1 MKTLK
6 YYNLTQKPDKAP
18 FIVYEDLDCIIE
30 KIGGSI
36 NNPENSSTTKVRE
49 PIP

>member
-1 MKTLK
+1 MKKLK
-6 YYNLTQKPDKAP
+6 YYNFIQKPDKAS
-18 FIVYEDLDCIIE
+18 FIVYADFDCIIE

-36 NNPENSSTTKVRE
+36 NIPENSSTTKVRE

>member
-6 YYNLTQKPDKAP
+6 YYDLIQKPDKAP
-18 FIVYEDLDCIIE
+18 FIGYADLDWIIE
-30 KIGGSI
+30 KIGRYI
-36 NNPENSSTTKVRE
+36 NNPENSSTMKVRE